1 MHKSIAFIFFI
12 LGAPVAY
19 GQIDVLTA
27 QYDLSRTSSNMQES
41 ILTRSNV
48 NSSQFGKL
56 FSRTLDA
63 PLYAS
68 PLIVTNFNVPRVGL
82 RNVVFIAT
90 LGNTVYAYD
99 ADDPNATSPYWS
111 VNLGTPIFTGCCFL
125 GPTLGILSTPVID
138 RSTNTIYV
146 TAIIQS
152 TDQSTHTTDTG
163 LYVFALD
170 LSTGTLK
177 FNSPRRI
184 VFTFPSGVTKTNASP
199 DASVWIQRAGLLL
212 YNNLLY
218 VGTSNVLENDM
229 EVSQEGFIVLL
240 QADDL
245 SVQLASFETT
255 PTGEG
260 GAFWQAGRGL
270 AADSSGNVF
279 VVVDSGAYNPP
290 LSFGVSVLKF
300 IPGTLSVSDW
310 FTPANWSFLY
320 NHNLDQSANGVTLI
334 PGTSLAFTGGKA
346 GVIYLLD
353 QTSLGG
359 LEPVSGS
366 PPLQKFQASQG
377 CGTTDCAQHL
387 PTAFWPHQT
396 NPILYVWDVH
406 DYLRAFPFDFLSQR
420 FLIDSATVG
429 SLKPS
434 RAGGM
439 TISSNGSTDGSGIVW
454 ATTAL
459 LDPYSSAVPGTLRAY
474 NANDIGQELYN
485 SDQNSSRDA
494 MGTFVKMSTP
504 IVANGKVY
512 VNTQSNVLP
521 VYGLLCQANTGSA
534 INIIRGPFRLLPG
547 SIHFTQQLTVL
558 NNGNSAIG
566 APFTLLLSG
575 LSTGVNL
582 TGMSGGT
589 SCAQPLGSPYIQLSG
604 TPLWLNPGQSFK
616 VQLDFTLNGATG
628 ITYTPIL
635 LAGSGGQ

>member
-1 MHKSIAFIFFI
+1 
-12 LGAPVAY
+12 
-19 GQIDVLTA
+19 
-27 QYDLSRTSSNMQES
+27 
-41 ILTRSNV
+41 
-48 NSSQFGKL
+48 
-56 FSRTLDA
+56 
-63 PLYAS
+63 
-68 PLIVTNFNVPRVGL
+68 
-82 RNVVFIAT
+82 
-90 LGNTVYAYD
+90 
-99 ADDPNATSPYWS
+99 
-111 VNLGTPIFTGCCFL
+111 
-125 GPTLGILSTPVID
+125 
-138 RSTNTIYV
+138 
-146 TAIIQS
+146 
-152 TDQSTHTTDTG
+152 
-163 LYVFALD
+163 VFALD

-184 VFTFPSGVTKTNASP
+184 VFTFPSGVTKT
-199 DASVWIQRAGLLL
+199 DASVWIPRAGLLL

-229 EVSQEGFIVLL
+229 DHFSQEGFIVLVK
-240 QADDL
+240 ANDL

-255 PTGEG
+255 PTGQG

-290 LSFGVSVLKF
+290 QSFGVSVLKF
-300 IPGTLSVSDW
+300 IPGTLSASDW

-320 NHNLDQSANGVTLI
+320 NDNLDLSANGVTLI

-359 LEPVSGS
+359 LEPGSGS
-366 PPLQKFQASQG
+366 TPLQQFQASQG
-377 CGTTDCAQHL
+377 CGTTDCSQHL

-406 DYLRAFPFDFLSQR
+406 DYLRAFPFDFISQR
-420 FLIDSATVG
+420 FLINSATVG
-429 SLKPS
+429 SLLPS

-439 TISSNGSTDGSGIVW
+439 TISSNGSTDSSGIVW

-474 NANDIGQELYN
+474 NANDIREELYN

-558 NNGNSAIG
+558 NEGNSAIG

-582 TGMSGGT
+582 TGMSGRT
-589 SCAQPLGSPYIQLSG
+589 SCTQPVGSPYIQLSG

>member
-1 MHKSIAFIFFI
+1 VHKSIAFIFFL
-12 LGAPVAY
+12 LGVPVVY
-19 GQIDVLTA
+19 GQVDVLTA
-27 QYDLSRTSSNMQES
+27 QYDLSRTSSNIQES

-63 PLYAS
+63 PFYAS

-111 VNLGTPIFTGCCFL
+111 VNLGTPISTGCCYL

-152 TDQSTHTTDTG
+152 TDTG

-170 LSTGTLK
+170 LSTGTRK

-184 VFTFPSGVTKTNASP
+184 VFTFPSGVTKT
-199 DASVWIQRAGLLL
+199 DAYGWIQRAGLLL

-218 VGTSNVLENDM
+218 VGTSNVLENDTDHF
-229 EVSQEGFIVLL
+229 SQEGFIVLL
-240 QADDL
+240 KADDL

-255 PTGEG
+255 PTGQG

-290 LSFGVSVLKF
+290 QSFGVSVLKF
-300 IPGTLSVSDW
+300 IPGTLSASDW

-320 NHNLDQSANGVTLI
+320 NHNLDLTANGVTLI

-359 LEPVSGS
+359 LEPGSGS
-366 PPLQKFQASQG
+366 TPLQQFQASQG
-377 CGTTDCAQHL
+377 CGPTDCAQHL

-406 DYLRAFPFDFLSQR
+406 DYLRAFPFDLLSQR
-420 FLIDSATVG
+420 FLINSATFG
-429 SLKPS
+429 SLLPS

-459 LDPYSSAVPGTLRAY
+459 LDPYASAVPGTLRAY
-474 NANDIGQELYN
+474 NANDIQEELYN

-504 IVANGKVY
+504 IVANAKVY
-512 VNTQSNVLP
+512 VNTQSNVLV

-534 INIIRGPFRLLPG
+534 IKIIRGPFRLLPG
-547 SIHFTQQLTVL
+547 SIHFTQQLSIL
-558 NNGNSAIG
+558 NEGNSAIG
-566 APFTLLLSG
+566 GPFTLLLSG

-582 TGMSGGT
+582 TGMSGRT
-589 SCAQPLGSPYIQLSG
+589 SCTQPVGSPYIQLSG
-604 TPLWLNPGQSFK
+604 TPLWLPPGQSFK

-628 ITYTPIL
+628 ITFTPIL
-635 LAGSGGQ
+635 LAGSGSQ